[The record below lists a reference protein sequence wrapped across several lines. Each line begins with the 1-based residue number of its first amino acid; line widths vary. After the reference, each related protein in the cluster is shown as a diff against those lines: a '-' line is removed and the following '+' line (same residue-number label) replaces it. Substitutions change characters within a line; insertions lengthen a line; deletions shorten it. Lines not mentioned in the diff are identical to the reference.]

1 MSTAERLRWL
11 AHEVHRGRECCV
23 AFSFNA
29 ENQREQIKFSLTDSY
44 VCATVYRP
52 CLLGALHSAQFAV
65 ECSISTDK
73 GHKSSDGCT
82 VVQFWLKQ
90 PSTHDT
96 AAEDKT
102 HMGQVAAMDAPGHSN
117 GNTNGHSAR
126 SSWGANAAAHS
137 ADSPAISSFD
147 IGVEGKVANSSLDG
161 AVAGKTSPPR
171 KRVRFSSQNDI
182 SFVDADTLAPQSLDE
197 FLADIPPISST
208 CAVAELDASI
218 LKACTFLEANTRE
231 MQKCVAASEPFL
243 PGDEHHDLVIRCAY
257 LAKKFEAISEVR
269 GPTDIQQLRDEF
281 DDDYEAL
288 AAIYVG
294 IKDDF
299 EICLESAKTA
309 RDTDTKVDTILNNM

>member
-29 ENQREQIKFSLTDSY
+29 ANQREKIKFSLTDSY

-102 HMGQVAAMDAPGHSN
+102 HMGQVAAMDAPGHRAMAAPTAIPHAPAGVQMLRPTALILRQSH
-117 GNTNGHSAR
+117 HS
-126 SSWGANAAAHS
+126 
-137 ADSPAISSFD
+137 
-147 IGVEGKVANSSLDG
+147 
-161 AVAGKTSPPR
+161 
-171 KRVRFSSQNDI
+171 
-182 SFVDADTLAPQSLDE
+182 
-197 FLADIPPISST
+197 
-208 CAVAELDASI
+208 
-218 LKACTFLEANTRE
+218 
-231 MQKCVAASEPFL
+231 
-243 PGDEHHDLVIRCAY
+243 
-257 LAKKFEAISEVR
+257 ISE
-269 GPTDIQQLRDEF
+269 
-281 DDDYEAL
+281 
-288 AAIYVG
+288 
-294 IKDDF
+294 
-299 EICLESAKTA
+299 
-309 RDTDTKVDTILNNM
+309 